1 MLVGDNVLIVK
12 TASGEK
18 VACPRHAASLDPLK
32 PGDKVVITPRADGT
46 KDCCLVS
53 PLNVGDKVAINQ
65 LQNGEKIALKLTE
78 QFNQSIQVP
87 LGYGVTT
94 QVVAGTPLNLGTY
107 NFKWDGET
115 PVYFR
120 GATGGMAW
128 EFTGH
133 FVFYA
138 VARDIMSIRIT
149 TAQGT
154 LTTPINV
161 DGGFPFHYPEANDIE
176 ITSIMKR
183 GDNKVQI
190 QLETTTTTTF
200 QIVSYMF
207 ITVQNV
213 GAAVTAD

>member
-1 MLVGDNVLIVK
+1 M
-12 TASGEK
+12 ASHYSQGGGK
-18 VACPRHAASLDPLK
+18 VAVR
-32 PGDKVVITPRADGT
+32 
-46 KDCCLVS
+46 
-53 PLNVGDKVAINQ
+53 
-65 LQNGEKIALKLTE
+65 LTE
-78 QFNQSIQVP
+78 QFNQTIQVP

-94 QVVAGTPLNLGTY
+94 QVVAGTPLDLGTY

-128 EFTGH
+128 EFVGH
-133 FVFYA
+133 TVFYA

-149 TAQGT
+149 TNQGT
-154 LTTPINV
+154 LVTPINV

-176 ITSIMKR
+176 ISSIMKR
-183 GDNKVQI
+183 GDNKVQV
-190 QLETTTTTTF
+190 QFETTTTTTF

-213 GAAVTAD
+213 GTAVTAD